1 MARCGIRGGRH
12 ADIEDVYKCD
22 EIAVEWPFTSNI
34 IPDPIVDWNKLS
46 IFDEEPIEEIMKST
60 KEEIIVVVSNET
72 KNIEQRFVPVY
83 IFGSVE
89 PTRLVLISTQIT
101 SILKDFSLK
110 FRFEKINLKY
120 KMVAD
125 KRRRIKLFQAMET
138 RGRGFFF

>member
-22 EIAVEWPFTSNI
+22 ETVVEWPFTSNI
-34 IPDPIVDWNKLS
+34 ILDPIVDWNKLS

-60 KEEIIVVVSNET
+60 KEEIIVVVFNET
-72 KNIEQRFVPVY
+72 KNVEHRFVHVY

-110 FRFEKINLKY
+110 FKFEKINLKY
-120 KMVAD
+120 KMIANKC
-125 KRRRIKLFQAMET
+125 KRVKLFQATENL
-138 RGRGFFF
+138 G